1 MNCKNYYDYHDIEYK
16 EIRAVINVFD
26 LSIGEDYYDPKKL
39 LVPLI
44 IIILNM
50 KVKKIKTIL
59 YQLKSILI

>member
-1 MNCKNYYDYHDIEYK
+1 MNCKDYYDYHDIEYK
-16 EIRAVINVFD
+16 EIRAIINVFD
-26 LSIGEDYYDPKKL
+26 LSTGEDYYDPKKL

-50 KVKKIKTIL
+50 KVKKIKTKL

>member
-50 KVKKIKTIL
+50 KVKKIKTKL